1 MRFTNALFTMLSSLI
16 LSTSSVL
23 VSSTGGSNNYDL
35 DVTPVEYIDTNNGQD
50 LPMLGYISIPKAV
63 IDDESK
69 KVPAVVI
76 LPVSL
81 KKKRTS
87 PLPNKQSFFPSSYTL
102 PLYFHH

>member
-16 LSTSSVL
+16 LSTSSV
-23 VSSTGGSNNYDL
+23 VSYDL
-35 DVTPVEYIDTNNGQD
+35 DVTPVEYVDTNNGQD
-50 LPMLGYISIPKAV
+50 LPMLGYISIPKSV

-102 PLYFHH
+102 PLNFHH

>member
-16 LSTSSVL
+16 LSTSSV
-23 VSSTGGSNNYDL
+23 VSYDL
-35 DVTPVEYIDTNNGQD
+35 DVTPVEYVDTNNGQD
-50 LPMLGYISIPKAV
+50 LPMLGYISIPKSV

-87 PLPNKQSFFPSSYTL
+87 PLSNKQSFFPSSYTL
-102 PLYFHH
+102 PLNFHH

>member
-16 LSTSSVL
+16 LSTSSV
-23 VSSTGGSNNYDL
+23 VSYDL
-35 DVTPVEYIDTNNGQD
+35 DVTPVEYVDTNNGQD
-50 LPMLGYISIPKAV
+50 LPMLGYISIPKSV

-81 KKKRTS
+81 RKKRTS
-87 PLPNKQSFFPSSYTL
+87 PLSNKQSFFPSSYTL
-102 PLYFHH
+102 PLNFHH

>member
-16 LSTSSVL
+16 LSTSSV
-23 VSSTGGSNNYDL
+23 VSYDL
-35 DVTPVEYIDTNNGQD
+35 DVTPVEYVDTNNGQD

-63 IDDESK
+63 VDDESK

>member
-16 LSTSSVL
+16 LSTSSV
-23 VSSTGGSNNYDL
+23 VSYDL
-35 DVTPVEYIDTNNGQD
+35 DVTPVEYVDTNNGQD
-50 LPMLGYISIPKAV
+50 LPMLGYISIPKSV
-63 IDDESK
+63 IDDDSR

-87 PLPNKQSFFPSSYTL
+87 PLSNNDHSFQVRIPY
-102 PLYFHH
+102 P

>member
-16 LSTSSVL
+16 LSTSSV
-23 VSSTGGSNNYDL
+23 VSYDL
-35 DVTPVEYIDTNNGQD
+35 DVTPVEYVDTNNGQD
-50 LPMLGYISIPKAV
+50 LPMLGYISIPKSV

-87 PLPNKQSFFPSSYTL
+87 PLPNKQSFFPSSYIL

>member
-16 LSTSSVL
+16 LSTSSV
-23 VSSTGGSNNYDL
+23 VSYDL
-35 DVTPVEYIDTNNGQD
+35 DVTPVEYVDTNNGQD
-50 LPMLGYISIPKAV
+50 LPMLGYISIPKSV

-87 PLPNKQSFFPSSYTL
+87 PLSNNDHSFQVRIPY
-102 PLYFHH
+102 P

>member
-16 LSTSSVL
+16 LSTSSV

-35 DVTPVEYIDTNNGQD
+35 DVTPVEYVDTNNGQD
-50 LPMLGYISIPKAV
+50 LPMLGYISIPKSV
-63 IDDESK
+63 IDDDSR

-81 KKKRTS
+81 RKKRTS
-87 PLPNKQSFFPSSYTL
+87 PLSNKQSFFPSSYTL
-102 PLYFHH
+102 PLNFHH

>member
-16 LSTSSVL
+16 LSTSSV
-23 VSSTGGSNNYDL
+23 VSYDL
-35 DVTPVEYIDTNNGQD
+35 DVTPVEYVDTNNGQD

-87 PLPNKQSFFPSSYTL
+87 PLPNKQSFFPSSYIL